1 MKARA
6 SAQPRLLASAND
18 RQPVESQSQKPLKRP
33 ARKVVFNA
41 CENCRVRKTKV
52 PTETFVVHHAQ
63 AANNNSKCSGTA
75 PCTYCTANQI
85 DCIFTG
91 RAHERTRRENIDLRQ
106 DLAAAQQDLH
116 DTQRNLATSERE
128 LRACHQSLSTV
139 RHELLECQHDLSTSQ
154 VMFLESQQHVR
165 DYVMSL
171 GNIFDLLRISKQS
184 IDANLRQTAM
194 KSQDAAEFLQ
204 KMSTLPAD
212 VQQEVN
218 LLSSCYAELAQQ
230 HIPRLGLCIADDQ
243 LALDN
248 LLKSTTS
255 QRCRQPLPHSTR
267 RLQAQ
272 SAKILSRNRRISTRL
287 SSPLPYQRHGIR
299 DWQTKNSICA
309 ITRSTGIIR
318 VNCLQI
324 FTSHNM
330 SSSPPYF
337 GT

>member
-1 MKARA
+1 MGMKARA

-212 VQQEVN
+212 VKQEVN
-218 LLSSCYAELAQQ
+218 LLT
-230 HIPRLGLCIADDQ
+230 
-243 LALDN
+243 LDN

>member
-1 MKARA
+1 MGRYQSQLIRTGSLMKARA

-41 CENCRVRKTKV
+41 CENCRVRKT
-52 PTETFVVHHAQ
+52 
-63 AANNNSKCSGTA
+63 KCSGTA

-218 LLSSCYAELAQQ
+218 LLS
-230 HIPRLGLCIADDQ
+230 
-243 LALDN
+243 LDN

-267 RLQAQ
+267 RLRAQ

-324 FTSHNM
+324 FTS
-330 SSSPPYF
+330 
-337 GT
+337 

>member
-1 MKARA
+1 MGRYQSQLIRTGPLMKARA

-41 CENCRVRKTKV
+41 CENCRVRKT
-52 PTETFVVHHAQ
+52 
-63 AANNNSKCSGTA
+63 KCSGTA

-218 LLSSCYAELAQQ
+218 LLSSCYAD
-230 HIPRLGLCIADDQ
+230 PGQ
-243 LALDN
+243 LTQINDVATMPPTPPAFNTQVTSAISENPFQEQEDFN
-248 LLKSTTS
+248 TS
-255 QRCRQPLPHSTR
+255 QFTTTIPETWH
-267 RLQAQ
+267 
-272 SAKILSRNRRISTRL
+272 TRL
-287 SSPLPYQRHGIR
+287 A
-299 DWQTKNSICA
+299 DEE
-309 ITRSTGIIR
+309 
-318 VNCLQI
+318 
-324 FTSHNM
+324 FNM
-330 SSSPPYF
+330 CDN
-337 GT
+337 